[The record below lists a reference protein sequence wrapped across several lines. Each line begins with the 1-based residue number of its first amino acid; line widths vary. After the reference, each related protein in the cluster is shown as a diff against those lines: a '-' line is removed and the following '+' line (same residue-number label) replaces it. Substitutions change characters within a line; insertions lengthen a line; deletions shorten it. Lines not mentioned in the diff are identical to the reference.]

1 MDNNALL
8 LLAGA
13 KRTKQTIGVAGHQ
26 GFGVGIYEGDPA
38 DLTAMGLSPMQGCE
52 NPASENHGNYKHTN
66 GSIMCCVP
74 AFCYRLGNSNAP
86 SYSRDGNNALEI
98 KDASEFPQFAH
109 NKAFVDGDADFGD
122 GWILHRAFVD
132 GGKMKNCFFMDKY
145 LCSNNGSGQAAS
157 IKNADWLMCYLI
169 SATYSTT
176 TFGGAGGGFD
186 AITLSRARGDHY
198 SLTTVYQWSA
208 MAMLSLAHGQAATS
222 TSYCAWYDP
231 TYDTNFPKGATT
243 ADLTDISDSSVM
255 YTAHAHGPGFAKTGS
270 STNAEK
276 VSHNGQLCGIMDV
289 AGMCNQLS
297 IGATNKAD
305 GEVGLMKLNVSAH
318 EFTWSNRVGD
328 SLHETFSTKFG
339 DGAKYFSGLR
349 SGKSGTADWASCGVI
364 PLETSLSVLFGG
376 DRYQEH
382 STDDVRLIRG
392 LGADLGAPAGVLS
405 GGGRYQEY
413 SSDDVGLIMGLGADL
428 GAPAGVFCRSF
439 KSYNTRE
446 GTWSKSSSYFG
457 FRATGYAP

>member
-13 KRTKQTIGVAGHQ
+13 KKIKQTIGVAGQQ
-26 GFGVGIYEGDPA
+26 GFGVGVYGGDPA
-38 DLTAMGLSPMQGCE
+38 DLTAMGLAPMEGCE
-52 NPASENHGNYKHTN
+52 DPTSDNYGNYKHTN

-86 SYSRDGNNALEI
+86 SYSRDGDNALEI

-109 NKAFVDGDADFGD
+109 NKAFVDGDADFGN

-157 IKNADWLMCYLI
+157 IKNADWLMCFKV
-169 SATYSTT
+169 SVDYSTAI
-176 TFGGAGGGFD
+176 FGGAGVSYD
-186 AITLSRARGDHY
+186 AITFSRARGDHY

-231 TYDTNFPKGATT
+231 THDTNYPKGATT
-243 ADLTDISDSSVM
+243 GDLTDISDRSIM
-255 YTAHAHGPGFAKTGS
+255 YTAHAYASPFAKTGS
-270 STNAEK
+270 SNNAEK

-289 AGMCNQLS
+289 SGMCNQLS
-297 IGATNKAD
+297 IGAINKSD
-305 GEVGLMKLNVSAH
+305 GIVGLMKLNVSAH
-318 EFTWSNRVGD
+318 DFTLSNRVDD
-328 SLHETFSTKFG
+328 SLHENFSTAFG
-339 DGAKYFSGLR
+339 DGTKHFSGLR
-349 SGKSGTADWASCGVI
+349 SGKSGTTNWAACGVI
-364 PLETSLSVLFGG
+364 PFKTSLNVLFGE
-376 DRYQEH
+376 DQYR
-382 STDDVRLIRG
+382 
-392 LGADLGAPAGVLS
+392 
-405 GGGRYQEY
+405 EY
-413 SSDDVGLIMGLGADL
+413 FTSDVGLIMGLGADW

-439 KSYNTRE
+439 KSYNNR
-446 GTWSKSSSYFG
+446 GSSWTASTPYSG
-457 FRATGYAP
+457 FRTTGYAP

>member
-13 KRTKQTIGVAGHQ
+13 KKIKQTIGVAGQQ
-26 GFGVGIYEGDPA
+26 GFGVGVYGGDPA
-38 DLTAMGLSPMQGCE
+38 DLTAMGLAPMEGCE
-52 NPASENHGNYKHTN
+52 APTSDNYGNYKHTN

-86 SYSRDGNNALEI
+86 SYSRDGDNALEI
-98 KDASEFPQFAH
+98 KDASEFPQFVH
-109 NKAFVDGDADFGD
+109 NKAFVDGDADFGN

-157 IKNADWLMCYLI
+157 IKNADWLMCLYM
-169 SATYSTT
+169 SVNYSTQI
-176 TFGGAGGGFD
+176 FGGAGAGYD
-186 AITLSRARGDHY
+186 AITFSRARGDHY

-231 TYDTNFPKGATT
+231 THNTNYPKGATSGG
-243 ADLTDISDSSVM
+243 LTDINDSSVM
-255 YTAHAHGPGFAKTGS
+255 YTLHAYGSGSAKTGS

-297 IGATNKAD
+297 IGAINKSN
-305 GEVGLMKLNVSAH
+305 GIVGLMKLNVSAH
-318 EFTWSNRVGD
+318 DFTKSNRVDD
-328 SLHETFSTKFG
+328 SLHETFSTAFG
-339 DGAKYFSGLR
+339 DGTKHFSGLR
-349 SGKSGTADWASCGVI
+349 SGKSGTTNWASCGVI
-364 PLETSLSVLFGG
+364 PFKTSLSVLFGNDQYRESFTSDSVLLMG
-376 DRYQEH
+376 
-382 STDDVRLIRG
+382 V
-392 LGADLGAPAGVLS
+392 GADW
-405 GGGRYQEY
+405 
-413 SSDDVGLIMGLGADL
+413 
-428 GAPAGVFCRSF
+428 GAPAGVFSRSF
-439 KSYNTRE
+439 KGY
-446 GTWSKSSSYFG
+446 SKRVGSWAASTPYYG
-457 FRATGYAP
+457 FRTAGYAP

>member
-13 KRTKQTIGVAGHQ
+13 KKIKQTIGVAGQQ
-26 GFGVGIYEGDPA
+26 GFGVGAYGGDPA

-52 NPASENHGNYKHTN
+52 NPASENYGNYKHTN

-86 SYSRDGNNALEI
+86 SYSSDGDNALEI

-109 NKAFVDGDADFGD
+109 NKAFVDGDADFGN

-145 LCSNNGSGQAAS
+145 LCSINDSDQAAS
-157 IKNADWLMCYLI
+157 IKNADWLMCLKS
-169 SATYSTT
+169 SATYATAR
-176 TFGGAGGGFD
+176 FGGSGAGYD
-186 AITLSRARGDHY
+186 AIAFSRDRGDHY

-222 TSYCAWYDP
+222 TSYCAWYD
-231 TYDTNFPKGATT
+231 TTHSTNFPKGATT
-243 ADLTDISDSSVM
+243 AGLTDIRDSSIM
-255 YTAHAHGPGFAKTGS
+255 YTAHAYESTFAKTGS
-270 STNAEK
+270 SNNAEK

-297 IGATNKAD
+297 IGATNRSD
-305 GEVGLMKLNVSAH
+305 GIIGLMKLNVSAH
-318 EFTWSNRVGD
+318 DFTLSNRVDD
-328 SLHETFSTKFG
+328 SLHEEFSTTFG
-339 DGAKYFSGLR
+339 SNARHFSGLR
-349 SGKSGTADWASCGVI
+349 SGKSGTTNWASCGVI
-364 PLETSLSVLFGG
+364 PLKASLSVLFGE
-376 DRYQEH
+376 DQYR
-382 STDDVRLIRG
+382 
-392 LGADLGAPAGVLS
+392 
-405 GGGRYQEY
+405 EY
-413 SSDDVGLIMGLGADL
+413 STRDAGLMMGLGSDW

-439 KSYNTRE
+439 RGYSGR
-446 GTWSKSSSYFG
+446 SSSWTSSTPYFG
-457 FRATGYAP
+457 FRAAGYAP

>member
-13 KRTKQTIGVAGHQ
+13 KKIKQTIGVAGQQ
-26 GFGVGIYEGDPA
+26 GFGVGVYGGDPA

-86 SYSRDGNNALEI
+86 SYSRDGDNALEI
-98 KDASEFPQFAH
+98 KGASEFPQFAH
-109 NKAFVDGDADFGD
+109 NKAFVDGDADFGN

-157 IKNADWLMCYLI
+157 IKNADWSMCIDVSLY
-169 SATYSTT
+169 YSTMI
-176 TFGGAGGGFD
+176 FGGDGVGYD
-186 AITLSRARGDHY
+186 AITFSRARGDHY

-231 TYDTNFPKGATT
+231 TYNTNYPKGATT
-243 ADLTDISDSSVM
+243 DSLTDISDSSIM
-255 YTAHAHGPGFAKTGS
+255 YTAHAYNPFLAKTGS
-270 STNAEK
+270 SNNAKK

-289 AGMCNQLS
+289 AGMGSQLS
-297 IGATNKAD
+297 IGATNKSD
-305 GEVGLMKLNVSAH
+305 GIVGLMKLNVSAH
-318 EFTWSNRVGD
+318 DFTLSNRID
-328 SLHETFSTKFG
+328 NSLHETFSTAFRDG
-339 DGAKYFSGLR
+339 DKHFSGLR
-349 SGKSGTADWASCGVI
+349 SGKSGTINWASCGVI
-364 PLETSLSVLFGG
+364 PFETKLSVLFGE
-376 DRYQEH
+376 DQYR
-382 STDDVRLIRG
+382 
-392 LGADLGAPAGVLS
+392 
-405 GGGRYQEY
+405 EY
-413 SSDDVGLIMGLGADL
+413 SASDIGLKMGLGSSW
-428 GAPAGVFCRSF
+428 GTPAGVFCRSF
-439 KSYNTRE
+439 RGYGPT
-446 GTWSKSSSYFG
+446 GTSWTSSSPYFG
-457 FRATGYAP
+457 FRTAGYAP

>member
-13 KRTKQTIGVAGHQ
+13 KKIKQTIGEAGQQ
-26 GFGVGIYEGDPA
+26 GFGVGVYGGDPA

-86 SYSRDGNNALEI
+86 SYSRDDANALEI

-109 NKAFVDGDADFGD
+109 NKAFVDGDADFGN

-157 IKNADWLMCYLI
+157 IKNADWLMCLNN
-169 SATYSTT
+169 YSNNTT
-176 TFGGAGGGFD
+176 KTMGGDGCGYD
-186 AITLSRARGDHY
+186 AITFSRARGDHY

-222 TSYCAWYDP
+222 TSYCAWYDS
-231 TYDTNFPKGATT
+231 THGANFPKGATT
-243 ADLTDISDSSVM
+243 DGLTDISDSSIK
-255 YTAHAHGPGFAKTGS
+255 YTAHTYKSFFAKTGS
-270 STNAEK
+270 SNNAKK

-289 AGMCNQLS
+289 AGICTQLS
-297 IGATNKAD
+297 IGAINKSD
-305 GEVGLMKLNVSAH
+305 GVVGLMKLNVSAH
-318 EFTWSNRVGD
+318 DFTLSNRVD
-328 SLHETFSTKFG
+328 KSLHEAFNTGFG
-339 DGAKYFSGLR
+339 DGAKHFSGLR
-349 SGKSGTADWASCGVI
+349 SWKSGTIGWAACGVI
-364 PLETSLSVLFGG
+364 PFTTSSSVLFGQ
-376 DRYQEH
+376 DQ
-382 STDDVRLIRG
+382 
-392 LGADLGAPAGVLS
+392 
-405 GGGRYQEY
+405 YQEY
-413 SSDDVGLIMGLGADL
+413 FASDLGLKMGLGTDW
-428 GAPAGVFCRSF
+428 GTPAGVFCRSF
-439 KSYNTRE
+439 RGFGNA
-446 GTWSKSSSYFG
+446 SSGWTNSTPYYG
-457 FRATGYAP
+457 FRTAGYAP

>member
-13 KRTKQTIGVAGHQ
+13 KKIKQTIGVAGQQ
-26 GFGVGIYEGDPA
+26 GFGVGVYGGDPA
-38 DLTAMGLSPMQGCE
+38 DLTAMGLAPMEGCE
-52 NPASENHGNYKHTN
+52 DPTSDNYGNYKHTN

-86 SYSRDGNNALEI
+86 SYSLDGDNALEI

-109 NKAFVDGDADFGD
+109 NKAFVDGDADFGN

-157 IKNADWLMCYLI
+157 IKNADWLMCLKM
-169 SATYSTT
+169 SVNYSTT
-176 TFGGAGGGFD
+176 IFGGAGAGYD
-186 AITLSRARGDHY
+186 AITFSRARGDHY

-231 TYDTNFPKGATT
+231 THGTNFPKGATT
-243 ADLTDISDSSVM
+243 AGLTDIRDSSIM
-255 YTAHAHGPGFAKTGS
+255 YTAHAYASTFAKTGS
-270 STNAEK
+270 SNNAEK

-297 IGATNKAD
+297 IGATNKSD
-305 GEVGLMKLNVSAH
+305 GIVGLMKLNVSAH
-318 EFTWSNRVGD
+318 DFTLSNRVDD
-328 SLHETFSTKFG
+328 SLHETFSTAFG
-339 DGAKYFSGLR
+339 DGAKHFSGLR
-349 SGKSGTADWASCGVI
+349 SGKSGTTNWASCGVI
-364 PLETSLSVLFGG
+364 PFKASLSVLFGE
-376 DRYQEH
+376 DQYR
-382 STDDVRLIRG
+382 
-392 LGADLGAPAGVLS
+392 
-405 GGGRYQEY
+405 EY
-413 SSDDVGLIMGLGADL
+413 FTRDVGLIMGLGSDW
-428 GAPAGVFCRSF
+428 GTPAGVFCRSF
-439 KSYNTRE
+439 KSY
-446 GTWSKSSSYFG
+446 SSRGSSWTASTPYFG
-457 FRATGYAP
+457 FRTAGYAP

>member
-13 KRTKQTIGVAGHQ
+13 KKIKQTIGVAGQQ
-26 GFGVGIYEGDPA
+26 GFGVGVYGGDPE
-38 DLTAMGLSPMQGCE
+38 DLTAMGLSPMQECQ

-86 SYSRDGNNALEI
+86 SYSRDGDDALEI

-109 NKAFVDGDADFGD
+109 NKAFVDGDADFGN

-157 IKNADWLMCYLI
+157 IKNANWLMCFNTLV
-169 SATYSTT
+169 AYSTANI
-176 TFGGAGGGFD
+176 GGDGVGYD
-186 AITLSRARGDHY
+186 AITFSRARGDHY

-231 TYDTNFPKGATT
+231 TYDTNYPKGATT
-243 ADLTDISDSSVM
+243 ADRTDISDSSVM
-255 YTAHAHGPGFAKTGS
+255 YTLHAYGAFFAKTGS

-289 AGMCNQLS
+289 VGMCNQLS
-297 IGATNKAD
+297 IGAINKSD
-305 GEVGLMKLNVSAH
+305 GVVGLMKLNVSAH
-318 EFTWSNRVGD
+318 DFTLSNRVAD
-328 SLHETFSTKFG
+328 SLHETFSTSFG
-339 DGAKYFSGLR
+339 DGTKYFSGLR
-349 SGKSGTADWASCGVI
+349 SGKSGTKNWASCGVI
-364 PLETSLSVLFGG
+364 PVRTRLSALFGE
-376 DRYQEH
+376 DQ
-382 STDDVRLIRG
+382 
-392 LGADLGAPAGVLS
+392 
-405 GGGRYQEY
+405 YQEY
-413 SSDDVGLIMGLGADL
+413 FTDDVGLIMGLGYNW

-439 KSYNTRE
+439 KSANIR
-446 GTWSKSSSYFG
+446 GGFWDDPSPYFG
-457 FRATGYAP
+457 FRTAGYAP

>member
-13 KRTKQTIGVAGHQ
+13 KKIKQTIGVAGQQ
-26 GFGVGIYEGDPA
+26 GFGVGVYGGDPA
-38 DLTAMGLSPMQGCE
+38 DLTAMGLAPMGGCE
-52 NPASENHGNYKHTN
+52 NPTSDNYGNYKHTN

-86 SYSRDGNNALEI
+86 SYSRDGDNALEI

-109 NKAFVDGDADFGD
+109 NKAFVDGDADFGN

-157 IKNADWLMCYLI
+157 IKNADWSMCLRE
-169 SATYSTT
+169 SVNYSTT
-176 TFGGAGGGFD
+176 IFGGAGEGYD
-186 AITLSRARGDHY
+186 AITFSRARGDHY

-231 TYDTNFPKGATT
+231 THSTNFPKGATT
-243 ADLTDISDSSVM
+243 AGLTDIRDSSIM
-255 YTAHAHGPGFAKTGS
+255 YTAHAYASTFAKTGS
-270 STNAEK
+270 SNNAEK

-297 IGATNKAD
+297 IGAINKSD
-305 GEVGLMKLNVSAH
+305 GIIGLMKLKVSAH
-318 EFTWSNRVGD
+318 DFTLSNRVDD
-328 SLHETFSTKFG
+328 SLHETFSTAFG
-339 DGAKYFSGLR
+339 DGAKHFLGLR
-349 SGKSGTADWASCGVI
+349 SGKSGTTNWASCGVI
-364 PLETSLSVLFGG
+364 PFKTSLSVLFGE
-376 DRYQEH
+376 DQ
-382 STDDVRLIRG
+382 
-392 LGADLGAPAGVLS
+392 
-405 GGGRYQEY
+405 YQEY
-413 SSDDVGLIMGLGADL
+413 FASDVGLIMGLGSAW
-428 GAPAGVFCRSF
+428 GTTAGVFCRSF
-439 KSYNTRE
+439 KRYSSR
-446 GTWSKSSSYFG
+446 GSSWSTSTPYFG
-457 FRATGYAP
+457 FRTAGYAP

>member
-1 MDNNALL
+1 MSVDNSELL
-8 LLAGA
+8 MLLGG
-13 KRTKQTIGVAGHQ
+13 KKSKSTIGIAGQQ
-26 GFGVGIYEGDPA
+26 GFGVGVYGGAPA
-38 DLTAMGLSPMQGCE
+38 GLTAMGLTPMEGCE
-52 NPASENHGNYKHTN
+52 DPTSDNYGNYKHTN

-86 SYSRDGNNALEI
+86 SYSRDGDNALEI

-157 IKNADWLMCYLI
+157 IKNADWLMCLNM
-169 SATYSTT
+169 SRDDSTKKN
-176 TFGGAGGGFD
+176 GGDGAGYD

-231 TYDTNFPKGATT
+231 KHGTNFPKGATT
-243 ADLTDISDSSVM
+243 ASLADIKDSRVKYAAHDYALT
-255 YTAHAHGPGFAKTGS
+255 FAKTGS
-270 STNAEK
+270 SNNAAK

-297 IGATNKAD
+297 IGATNKSARII
-305 GEVGLMKLNVSAH
+305 GLMKLNVSAH
-318 EFTWSNRVGD
+318 DFTLSNRVDD
-328 SLHETFSTKFG
+328 SLHEEFDAEFG

-349 SGKSGTADWASCGVI
+349 SGKSGTKNWASCGVI
-364 PLETSLSVLFGG
+364 PFETSLSMLFGG
-376 DRYQEH
+376 DQYREYFT
-382 STDDVRLIRG
+382 SDSG
-392 LGADLGAPAGVLS
+392 LM
-405 GGGRYQEY
+405 
-413 SSDDVGLIMGLGADL
+413 MGLGSDWEN
-428 GAPAGVFCRSF
+428 PAGVFCRSF
-439 KSYNTRE
+439 KSYNIR
-446 GTWSKSSSYFG
+446 GSSWSASSPYFG
-457 FRATGYAP
+457 FRTTGYAP